1 MNSKGITMYSLF
13 DGSTIIDSQQMHT
26 NYIYTFIVTKDGKK
40 VITGSKDKKI
50 KVWDWVK
57 QKLIHTL
64 LLHDETVE
72 SLVAT

>member
-1 MNSKGITMYSLF
+1 
-13 DGSTIIDSQQMHT
+13 MHT
-26 NYIYTFIVTKDGKK
+26 NFIYTFIVTKDGKK